1 MENIGESNDHLV
13 EPNDEPDAPLK
24 KKRIVSERQ
33 LENLKQARELA
44 RKALNEKRKET
55 MASKMKEKELKLLL
69 KLEKSRTTEKQ
80 LVDLREK
87 CLEPVTVEPPVK
99 DEPVKV
105 EPVSLPQDEPTL
117 YLKKKKK
124 KTKPRI
130 VWLSD
135 SDSSEE
141 EIVYKKK
148 KTKPPV
154 VPASIVP
161 APCIETIKPDQ
172 EAVKHVYNEKMAKI
186 RREYVMSQV
195 FPC

>member
-1 MENIGESNDHLV
+1 MENIDESND
-13 EPNDEPDAPLK
+13 EPNDEPTVEPDAPLK
-24 KKRIVSERQ
+24 KKRVVSERQ

-44 RKALNEKRKET
+44 RKALNAKRKET
-55 MASKMKEKELKLLL
+55 TAIKMKEKQLKLLV
-69 KLEKSRTTEKQ
+69 KLEKARSTDQQ

-87 CLEPVTVEPPVK
+87 CLEPVKIEPVAVEPVK

-105 EPVSLPQDEPTL
+105 EPTL

-135 SDSSEE
+135 SDSSDE

-148 KTKPPV
+148 SKPRNVPV
-154 VPASIVP
+154 VPAPVT
-161 APCIETIKPDQ
+161 ETVKPDQ

-186 RREYVMSQV
+186 RREYVMSQM